1 MSATQHKIYFINRK
15 DLDEIRYHRGVNEG
29 IFYAYLTTSRLFLAY
44 GKNVGRAIPFLF
56 RLVINAKILVIY
68 CYAIHQPECRPWGK
82 VILRHFSCA
91 LRTSSKNVLVRGL
104 GVSLSL
110 FSQWACS
117 TLVCGGCLRDF
128 SPRQVLGYLYCG
140 IFAICASAFRDFSTL
155 CEGCWESCMTV
166 PKIHVWK
173 ECCYTPP
180 NLRRCNSTKNV
191 WDIGIPQTAVFCIRG
206 YLWCLRMDY

>member
-1 MSATQHKIYFINRK
+1 MSATQHKTYFINRK
-15 DLDEIRYHRGVNEG
+15 ERDEIRYHHGLDEG
-29 IFYAYLTTSRLFLAY
+29 LFYDYLTTSKLFLAY

-56 RLVINAKILVIY
+56 RPVINAKILVIY
-68 CYAIHQPECRPWGK
+68 CYAIHQPECRPLGK

-140 IFAICASAFRDFSTL
+140 IFAIGASAFREFSTL
-155 CEGCWESCMTV
+155 CEDCWESCMTV

-180 NLRRCNSTKNV
+180 NLRV
-191 WDIGIPQTAVFCIRG
+191 V
-206 YLWCLRMDY
+206 

>member
-1 MSATQHKIYFINRK
+1 MQFINLNA
-15 DLDEIRYHRGVNEG
+15 DLWEKSFFV
-29 IFYAYLTTSRLFLAY
+29 IFL
-44 GKNVGRAIPFLF
+44 V
-56 RLVINAKILVIY
+56 RLVFRRI
-68 CYAIHQPECRPWGK
+68 
-82 VILRHFSCA
+82 
-91 LRTSSKNVLVRGL
+91 NVLVRDL

-140 IFAICASAFRDFSTL
+140 IFAICASAFREFSTL
-155 CEGCWESCMTV
+155 CEDCWKSCMTV

-173 ECCYTPP
+173 ECYYTPP
-180 NLRRCNSTKNV
+180 NLRRCNSTKDV

-206 YLWCLRMDY
+206 HLWCLRMNH